1 MEHLESQRG
10 KGPVVTLFITVR
22 VGTPSSLLAAALL
35 YVLLYCAITFRH
47 LYVRDV
53 A

>member
-1 MEHLESQRG
+1 MEDLESQRG

-22 VGTPSSLLAAALL
+22 AAALL
-35 YVLLYCAITFRH
+35 CVLLYCAITFRH